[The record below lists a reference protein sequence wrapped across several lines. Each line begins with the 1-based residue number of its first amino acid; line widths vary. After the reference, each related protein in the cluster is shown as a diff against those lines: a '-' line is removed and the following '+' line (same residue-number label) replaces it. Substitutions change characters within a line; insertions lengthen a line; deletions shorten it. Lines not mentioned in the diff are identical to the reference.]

1 MKARPPAPRRAL
13 EGQVLPPLREDLA
26 LPPAPLNIPLLARMK
41 YRSEERQLEAYA
53 RLVEA
58 KNALLDVLQRQRELL
73 EAREISIV
81 RIENLDKLREIER
94 LKIDNRLTLLLKD
107 AELEGLRKGVEIEE
121 LHVRLAEA
129 KRRRAEIESP
139 APPAEKP
146 TMGKRLATALE
157 NLREVDD
164 VFKRQRAE
172 LIEAAGGE
180 DNLTNDERQELER
193 LEILR
198 RTQVEKLHE
207 DLL

>member
-1 MKARPPAPRRAL
+1 
-13 EGQVLPPLREDLA
+13 
-26 LPPAPLNIPLLARMK
+26 MK
-41 YRSEERQLEAYA
+41 YRSEERQLQAYA

>member
-1 MKARPPAPRRAL
+1 MTTRPPAPRVIQ
-13 EGQVLPPLREDLA
+13 GQVLPPLREDLQ
-26 LPPAPLNIPLLARMK
+26 LPPAPLSIPLLARMK
-41 YRSEERQLEAYA
+41 YRSEERQLLAYT

-58 KNALLDVLQRQRELL
+58 KNALLGVLQRQRELL
-73 EAREISIV
+73 EAREMSIV

-129 KRRRAEIESP
+129 KRRRAEIENPTSP
-139 APPAEKP
+139 PEKQS
-146 TMGKRLATALE
+146 MVKRLAGALE

-172 LIEAAGGE
+172 LLQAAGGE
-180 DNLTNDERQELER
+180 GNLTDDERQELER

-198 RTQVEKLHE
+198 RTHVEKLHE
-207 DLL
+207 DLI